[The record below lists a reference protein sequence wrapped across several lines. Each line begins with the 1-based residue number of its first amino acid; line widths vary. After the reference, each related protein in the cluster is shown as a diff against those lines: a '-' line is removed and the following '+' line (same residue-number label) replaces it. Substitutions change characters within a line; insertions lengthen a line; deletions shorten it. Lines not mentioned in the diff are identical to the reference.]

1 MDRGAWWVIQ
11 SMMLPNGRIRLSTH
25 MHAHTPSVYPERASA
40 YTWETPEVVPQQLSA
55 AKPINNSWEIKIE
68 PR

>member
-1 MDRGAWWVIQ
+1 MDRRAQWAIQ
-11 SMMLPNGRIRLSTH
+11 SMMLPKSPIRLSTH
-25 MHAHTPSVYPERASA
+25 THVHTPSVYPERAPA
-40 YTWETPEVVPQQLSA
+40 YTWEAPELAPQQLSA